1 MKRIG
6 LGRALGAGVAT
17 VAILNTLSALSM
29 PVPERKAPLMLIVGW
44 LALFFAH
51 ACIYEFGHR
60 IRGRFGLSAYAAA
73 QAAVLFA
80 IALSRPPALL
90 TIVLYMAAVAE
101 LVTLAGSV
109 WGSVW
114 ITLGAVLLLVIAEGL
129 TADLYRATTD
139 GLILAT
145 TGLIAHAIAALLPWP
160 LHSPPRTVPAT
171 QARGGPALSAR
182 EVEVLQ
188 ELVNGARNNDIAAK
202 LGISERTVKAH
213 LGTIYQK
220 LGVASRSAAVAAA
233 VQLKLLS

>member
-44 LALFFAH
+44 LALFFVH
-51 ACIYEFGHR
+51 ACVYEFGHR
-60 IRGRFGLSAYAAA
+60 IRGRFGLSAYAEA
-73 QAAVLFA
+73 QAAILFA
-80 IALSRPPALL
+80 IALSRPPAGL

-101 LVTLAGSV
+101 LVTLAGSA

-114 ITLGAVLLLVIAEGL
+114 ITLGAVLLLVLAEGL
-129 TADLYRATTD
+129 TSNLYRATTD
-139 GLILAT
+139 GLILAA
-145 TGLIAHAIAALLPWP
+145 TGLIAHAIAALLPRP
-160 LHSPPRTVPAT
+160 LKSPPRLAAI
-171 QARGGPALSAR
+171 QAERGPGLSAR
-182 EVEVLQ
+182 EVEVLA
-188 ELVNGARNNDIAAK
+188 ELVKGARNSDIAAM

-213 LGTIYQK
+213 LGTIYRK

-233 VQLKLLS
+233 VQLKLL